1 MVTIR
6 NYYLVLV
13 LATVLSLTSCREVA
27 STPTPVTNTIIIPSP
42 TVTITPTDI
51 FNPTPSPAESNVDR
65 SVDSVQ
71 GWAVLVAKEDYSD
84 TGGTDIE
91 TGFLNLYQLKAVL
104 DYYGWQEDHI
114 LEIRD
119 RVGITEM
126 REALGWLAQVSDQ
139 DDVVFLFMQAHG
151 SYVREELDWQ
161 AFFPNEWANIPS
173 NRRVLVIDACQ
184 ANEFTSATSGD
195 NRPQL
200 TIASSADDEFSWAG
214 LWEEGKP
221 IIGGVFSH
229 YFISAFTDPTAD
241 IDVSGQISI
250 QEAAYAA
257 QQPLREYMH
266 AQIFTVPE
274 FLEGYHSY
282 GVYPE
287 SDPNYPHVIVDDQLG
302 EPIYLDLKVYQ
313 LDQ

>member
-6 NYYLVLV
+6 NSYLVLI
-13 LATVLSLTSCREVA
+13 LAIVLSLTSCGEVA
-27 STPTPVTNTIIIPSP
+27 STPASVTNTMVIPSP

-51 FNPTPSPAESNVDR
+51 VNPTPTPPQSNVDR
-65 SVDSVQ
+65 NIDSVQ

-91 TGFLNLYQLKAVL
+91 TGFLNLYQLKAIL

-119 RVGITEM
+119 TVGINEM

-139 DDVVFLFMQAHG
+139 DDIVFVFMQAHG
-151 SYVREELDWQ
+151 SFLREELDWL

-184 ANEFTSATSGD
+184 AAEFTSATSGD

-200 TIASSADDEFSWAG
+200 TIASSAADEFSWAG

-241 IDVSGQISI
+241 IDVNGQISI
-250 QEAAYAA
+250 QEAANAA
-257 QQPLREYMH
+257 EQPLREYMH
-266 AQIFTVPE
+266 DQIFTVPE
-274 FLEGYHSY
+274 FLDGYHSY

-287 SDPNYPHVIVDDQLG
+287 SDPNYPHVIVNDQLG
-302 EPIYLDLKVYQ
+302 EPVYLDLIAYQ
-313 LDQ
+313 QDR

>member
-6 NYYLVLV
+6 SLYLTLI
-13 LATVLSLTSCREVA
+13 LATGLSLTSCGEVA
-27 STPTPVTNTIIIPSP
+27 STPAQVTNTIVIPSP
-42 TVTITPTDI
+42 IVTITPIDI
-51 FNPTPSPAESNVDR
+51 KNPTLSPPQSNVDR
-65 SVDSVQ
+65 NIDSVQ

-84 TGGTDIE
+84 TGGTDIN
-91 TGFLNLYQLKAVL
+91 TGFLNLYQLKALL
-104 DYYGWQEDHI
+104 DYYGWQDDHI

-119 RVGITEM
+119 MVGIAEM
-126 REALGWLAQVSDQ
+126 RAALDWLAKVSDQ
-139 DDVVFLFMQAHG
+139 DDVVFVFIQAHG
-151 SYVREELDWQ
+151 SYLREELDWQ
-161 AFFPNEWANIPS
+161 AFFPSEWANIPS

-184 ANEFTSATSGD
+184 AGEFTSAPASD
-195 NRPQL
+195 NHPQL
-200 TIASSADDEFSWAG
+200 TIASSAADEFSWAG

-266 AQIFTVPE
+266 EQIFTVPE
-274 FLEGYHSY
+274 FLDGYHSY

-287 SDPNYPHVIVDDQLG
+287 SDPDYPHVIVNDQLD
-302 EPIYLDLKVYQ
+302 EPVYLDLRVYR